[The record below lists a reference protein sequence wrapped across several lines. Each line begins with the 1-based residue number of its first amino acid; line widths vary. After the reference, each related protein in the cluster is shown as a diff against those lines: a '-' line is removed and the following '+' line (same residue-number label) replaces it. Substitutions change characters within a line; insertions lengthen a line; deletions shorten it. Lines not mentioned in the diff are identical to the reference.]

1 MQVKLKIL
9 KGSRKDKL
17 LPVQGTELLIGR
29 GNECD
34 LQPRTELISRKHCLI
49 TITDSQVLVRDL
61 GSKNGTFVN
70 GERIEVEH
78 GLQNGDHLGIG
89 PMEFELQID
98 SQASTKRPEVQGMAD
113 VIQRTTQNPTGS
125 ATDFNVGSWLDE
137 VDEQERAE
145 RRADPE
151 TRQFKLDETEQL
163 PVNET
168 TVNPSDTTIN
178 GRSDS
183 SQEKPKFDKNA
194 GKLPRTAKSR
204 AKDSR
209 EAAQEMLKKFFTK

>member
-17 LPVQGTELLIGR
+17 LPVQGTKLLIGR

-34 LQPRTELISRKHCLI
+34 LRPRTELISRKHCLI
-49 TITDSQVLVRDL
+49 TMTDSQVMIRDL

-78 GLQNGDHLGIG
+78 GLQNGDRLGIG

-98 SQASTKRPEVQGMAD
+98 SQASAKRPEVQGMSD

-163 PVNET
+163 PVNGT
-168 TVNPSDTTIN
+168 TVNPSDTTID

-194 GKLPRTAKSR
+194 GKLPRISKTR

>member
-17 LPVQGTELLIGR
+17 LPVQGPELLIGR
-29 GNECD
+29 GKECD
-34 LQPRTELISRKHCLI
+34 LRPRTEIISRKHCLI
-49 TITDSQVLVRDL
+49 TITDSQVMVRDL

-70 GERIEVEH
+70 GERIEADH
-78 GLQNGDHLGIG
+78 GLQNGDHLEVG
-89 PMEFELQID
+89 PLEFELLID
-98 SQASTKRPEVQGMAD
+98 SKTSTKRPEVQGMAD
-113 VIQRTTQNPTGS
+113 VIQRTSQNPTGS

-137 VDEQERAE
+137 VDEHERAE

-168 TVNPSDTTIN
+168 STNPGDTTID
-178 GRSDS
+178 GRPNS
-183 SQEKPKFDKNA
+183 SQEKPKFNKNA
-194 GKLPRTAKSR
+194 GKLPRIGKAP

>member
-29 GNECD
+29 GKECD

-49 TITDSQVLVRDL
+49 TITDSQVMVRDL

-70 GERIEVEH
+70 GERIEGEH

-113 VIQRTTQNPTGS
+113 VIQRTTQKPTGS

-168 TVNPSDTTIN
+168 TANPSDTTID

-183 SQEKPKFDKNA
+183 SQEKSKFDKNA
-194 GKLPRTAKSR
+194 GKLPRISKAR

>member
-17 LPVQGTELLIGR
+17 LPVQGTKLLIGR

-34 LQPRTELISRKHCLI
+34 LRPRTELISRKHCLI
-49 TITDSQVLVRDL
+49 TMTDSQVMIRDL

-78 GLQNGDHLGIG
+78 GLQNGDRLGIG

-98 SQASTKRPEVQGMAD
+98 SQASAKRPEVQGMSD

-168 TVNPSDTTIN
+168 TVNPSDTTID

-194 GKLPRTAKSR
+194 GKLPRVSKAR